1 MRTRE
6 KAFHCERFYSFRSFS
21 FSISIIIYQVF
32 YICLSSLSRL
42 LSCKC
47 SLSSF
52 SYHVDIL
59 ALKMSTETADA
70 HSINRQEQLRLEVFF
85 ILFCSFCRLKQYYH

>member
-6 KAFHCERFYSFRSFS
+6 KAFQYERFYSFRSFS

-52 SYHVDIL
+52 SHHVDIL
-59 ALKMSTETADA
+59 AFKMSTETADT

-85 ILFCSFCRLKQYYH
+85 ILFCSFYRLKQYYH